1 MTNLIFKTV
10 KKRVLANQ
18 SVHEKISDLIEIL
31 EPKLPLF
38 YAFLHSDLA
47 LFWKKGKNHKNW
59 ILTIP
64 GLYQAENITNKNPKL
79 GENWAAGLNF
89 FISRFSDFSN
99 SFLLSQF
106 NRLILSFES
115 ELRRTGLLYFSKDI
129 KFNSAN
135 RFLFSTGIN
144 RKFSTF
150 SWIIYKTWKIK
161 DFVFYFILKEYEW
174 DEKNAHIFSTSENFA
189 ESDFWNRMFPFR
201 PKWNDLFWFIYG
213 RATILS

>member
-18 SVHEKISDLIEIL
+18 SVQKKISDLIEIL

-38 YAFLHSDLA
+38 YAFLHSDLV

-64 GLYQAENITNKNPKL
+64 RLYQAENITNKNPKL
-79 GENWAAGLNF
+79 GENWTAGLNF

-99 SFLLSQF
+99 SFLSRHF
-106 NRLILSFES
+106 YKLIVSFES

-129 KFNSAN
+129 KFNSTN
-135 RFLFSTGIN
+135 RFLFLTGIN

-150 SWIIYKTWKIK
+150 FWIIYKTWKIK
-161 DFVFYFILKEYEW
+161 DFVFYFILIEYEW
-174 DEKNAHIFSTSENFA
+174 DEKICTFFRQVKILQKVIFEI
-189 ESDFWNRMFPFR
+189 R
-201 PKWNDLFWFIYG
+201 PKWKEI
-213 RATILS
+213 